1 MGSFIRGNLLR
12 SRDVQYKKG
21 FKKKSCYFV
30 LVAETHIDYNFMFKK
45 HYSARRLVSV
55 GMKITAQRLNKLL

>member
-1 MGSFIRGNLLR
+1 MYSI
-12 SRDVQYKKG
+12 KKD